1 MSLLVARPT
10 QDQARPECWA
20 AWRSSGVDVGLSEL
34 TKVMGLFT
42 LAIGVEY
49 ILGRFTTV
57 YRELS
62 LAAPM
67 G

>member
-1 MSLLVARPT
+1 
-10 QDQARPECWA
+10 
-20 AWRSSGVDVGLSEL
+20 
-34 TKVMGLFT
+34 MGLFT

-49 ILGRFTTV
+49 ILGRDPTV